1 MEVKSA
7 YTTKELVT
15 LMGITRQA
23 IDYRA
28 RRESWHSRPR
38 AGRGGGSEWLLT
50 SMPKD
55 TRSAIALALVSAQE
69 ISSPANVSVPVNT
82 SATAVNSLATL
93 PPSRRDR
100 AEARAHVVQLA
111 RRFAAVNAVPRT
123 VAYELFSHEYNT
135 GAVQVAPS
143 IRAHLP
149 KICRASLCNWE
160 RAIDN
165 LGIASLCGKQG
176 QHRIGTGALDQPY
189 VLEFCLAHIF
199 KFPHAGPTQIY
210 RGLEARLARQQRP
223 EKLPSQRRVQSWY
236 QAWRL
241 EHAEL
246 FLYISNPDA
255 YRNKCRVAFGD
266 AAFLVDRLNQ
276 EWEMDSTP
284 SDLLLA
290 DGKRHTIVACIDL
303 FSRRVTFHVSRT
315 SSSHAVATCLRK
327 SILAWGVPEIVRTD
341 NGQDYVSNHID
352 RVLLDMKVLHE
363 VCNPFSPEEK
373 PFVERVFK
381 SFLHDNME
389 LLTGFTGH
397 SVSERKALEA
407 RKSFAQRMFEKD
419 AKVQLNLSPEE
430 LQKVCDGWA
439 NNTYAHRVHS
449 KLGMTP
455 YEKTL
460 SYDGP
465 IRQVQDEGTLG
476 MLFLPC
482 ASGDGLR
489 KVSKDNGINIF
500 GDQYI
505 HSELALHIGKFVQVR
520 IDDDERGRI
529 YVYNMEGTQF
539 ICIAQGK
546 KYAGLTSAEVRN
558 IAIQGRHLQKEK
570 MSAGRA
576 ALVSAAKSAKV
587 EDTAYERMLND
598 AERARRIEAEHPLRF
613 EALEHTSPALEGAA
627 QATVVPD
634 YTPTPMTDEERHA
647 QVQAQAALAQA
658 NAAPK
663 PAAETPEHRY
673 WRFRQIKQALE
684 DFAKGLGPAISSDD
698 AAFFERYGG
707 TPERDA
713 QEKLFLY
720 FGNRQNTAIA
730 L

>member
-7 YTTKELVT
+7 YTTKELVA
-15 LMGITRQA
+15 LLNMVKSNVLA
-23 IDYRA
+23 RA
-28 RRESWHSRPR
+28 RRESWYSRPR
-38 AGRGGGSEWLLT
+38 AGRGGGNEWLLT

-55 TRSAIALALVSAQE
+55 TRSAIALALVSAHE
-69 ISSPANVSVPVNT
+69 ISSTASISAPVNT
-82 SATAVNSLATL
+82 SAAAVNSLASL

-135 GAVQVAPS
+135 GTVQVAPS

-149 KICRASLCNWE
+149 KVCRASLCNWE

-199 KFPHAGPTQIY
+199 KFPHAGPTQMY
-210 RGLEARLARQQRP
+210 RGLEARLALQERS
-223 EKLPSQRRVQSWY
+223 EKMPSQRRLQAWY

-303 FSRRVTFHVSRT
+303 YSRRVTFHVSRT

-341 NGQDYVSNHID
+341 NGQDYVSKHID
-352 RVLLDMKVLHE
+352 RVLLDMKIVHD
-363 VCNPFSPEEK
+363 VCEPFSPEQK

-439 NNTYAHRVHS
+439 NNTYAHRIHS

-460 SYDGP
+460 SYNGP
-465 IRQVQDEGTLG
+465 IGQVQDEMSLG

-482 ASGDGLR
+482 VAGDGVR
-489 KVSKDNGINIF
+489 KVTKKGIRLFN
-500 GDQYI
+500 DKYI
-505 HSELALHIGKFVQVR
+505 HPVLALHMGKNVQVR
-520 IDDDERGRI
+520 VDDAERGQV
-529 YVYNMEGTQF
+529 YVYNMDGTEF
-539 ICIAQGK
+539 ICAARGVIHSQMTGEEQQEFAKQAK
-546 KYAGLTSAEVRN
+546 VVQHKQML
-558 IAIQGRHLQKEK
+558 
-570 MSAGRA
+570 AGRA

-587 EDTAYERMLND
+587 DDIAYERMLAD
-598 AERARRIEAEHPLRF
+598 KERARRIEAEHPLRF
-613 EALEHTSPALEGAA
+613 EALEHSSPALEGAA

-634 YTPTPMTDEERHA
+634 YTPTPVTDEERHA
-647 QVQAQAALAQA
+647 QAQAQAALAQA

-663 PAAETPEHRY
+663 PATETPESRY

-720 FGNRQNTAIA
+720 FGSMKNTAIA